1 MIVYEALYHALQ
13 IRQLHASA
21 QNEKQAENRLSLQI
35 KSGTILDSLW
45 AFLRKRF
52 TRLVGLSTLS
62 YPTSAIGIIVKYCI
76 VFLAVWF
83 GPLILLFS
91 DRLSAVWKLG
101 LFWWVQSYRAACV
114 ISCCSTNLHR
124 VNSKKG
130 QKETVYFHGWWCG
143 WSQPGIWYISYHGEW
158 FWWKTMVS

>member
-1 MIVYEALYHALQ
+1 MLSKYGNCT
-13 IRQLHASA
+13 A

-76 VFLAVWF
+76 VFLAV
-83 GPLILLFS
+83 
-91 DRLSAVWKLG
+91 
-101 LFWWVQSYRAACV
+101 
-114 ISCCSTNLHR
+114 
-124 VNSKKG
+124 
-130 QKETVYFHGWWCG
+130 
-143 WSQPGIWYISYHGEW
+143 
-158 FWWKTMVS
+158 